1 MGVLVKLLK
10 QYLRVLV
17 IFSTILAGGCGGYP
31 RLLKFPY
38 DTGGR
43 GLNSP
48 TGELMPHISD
58 ANIVFVSDRNGSQ
71 DVYLFD
77 ADRRQLVE
85 LPGLNSLNAIAS
97 DPSISEDGR
106 YIAFASSQLGISDI
120 YLHDRET
127 GLNLNLTKSLQAEV
141 RRPNIS
147 SDGSAIAFEAN
158 RNGQWDILIYDRFGK
173 AID

>member
-1 MGVLVKLLK
+1 MK
-10 QYLRVLV
+10 QYWRWVLLV
-17 IFSTILAGGCGGYP
+17 GSTVLASSCGGYP
-31 RLLKFPY
+31 RLLNFPY

-48 TGELMPHISD
+48 TGELMPHIAD

-71 DVYLFD
+71 DIYLFD

-97 DPSISEDGR
+97 DPSISENGR
-106 YIAFASSQLGISDI
+106 YIAFTSSQLGISDI

-127 GLNLNLTKSLQAEV
+127 GLNLNLTKNLQAEV

-147 SDGSAIAFEAN
+147 ADGSAIAFEAN